1 MHFHNRYSSTGSEG
15 CSLAKPTHA
24 HIEGFDI
31 IRLGAALMVVFYH
44 FAYWNWHECACVDA
58 TFPSLV
64 PYSWWGWIGVPI
76 FFVISG
82 FVIALSAEGR
92 TANDF
97 LRGRLLRIAPG
108 LWFFATLAFL
118 VLVLTNAREFPAAA
132 FLLAKSFVL
141 WPIGPWVDGV
151 YWSLTVEVLFY
162 SIVFILLAGGCF
174 KWLWSF
180 ATVWFLLTTLFALSC
195 VVDLFWRYPEPFDQI
210 LHTVRDAYASRYLLL
225 TSGPY
230 FVMGLAIYFIFRQGM
245 TFGRVFMLAG
255 SFLAAEISIYFSSLE
270 MRPHDAS
277 VSLMVP
283 GLVFAVGTLA
293 IVISVAMSNAPGSRS
308 RGRGQVIKL
317 LGLASYPLYLV
328 HFITGRWIFTSVLA
342 NGMTKSS
349 AMVFAIG
356 WCLGASV
363 LFVLFVE
370 TKLRSRIA
378 AAYEKLLVFVGKTLG
393 IFGFV
398 HDRSQLSET
407 R

>member
-1 MHFHNRYSSTGSEG
+1 MGSEG
-15 CSLAKPTHA
+15 GRLAKPPHA
-24 HIEGFDI
+24 HIEGFDV
-31 IRLGAALMVVFYH
+31 IRLAAALMVVFYH

-162 SIVFILLAGGCF
+162 SIVFMLLAGGCF

-180 ATVWFLLTTLFALSC
+180 AAVWFLLTTLFALMC
-195 VVDLFWRYPEPFDQI
+195 VVDLVWHYPEPFGQV
-210 LHTVRDAYASRYLLL
+210 LHTVRDSYASRYLLL

-230 FVMGLAIYFIFRQGM
+230 FVMGLAIYFIFREGL
-245 TFGRVFMLAG
+245 TFGRIFMLAG

-270 MRPHDAS
+270 MRPQD
-277 VSLMVP
+277 VGVPLIVP
-283 GLVFAVGTLA
+283 GLVFAAGTLA
-293 IVISVAMSNAPGSRS
+293 IIVSVAMSNAPGSRS

-328 HFITGRWIFTSVLA
+328 HFVTGRWISTSLLA
-342 NGMTKSS
+342 MGLHKG
-349 AMVFAIG
+349 FAIG
-356 WCLGASV
+356 LSIALCLAASL
-363 LFVLFVE
+363 LFVYAFE
-370 TKLRSRIA
+370 GKLRGWLAATYDHLAPMVERIRPESLRHA
-378 AAYEKLLVFVGKTLG
+378 ERRA
-393 IFGFV
+393 
-398 HDRSQLSET
+398 
-407 R
+407 